1 MDEEIRSKK
10 LLPATRQNELVL
22 ACCESVAGRNKLIS
36 SRSLKGKVSGMGFFP
51 KFGQGARRINRY
63 LNRIANIISA
73 IVIFIMMFYI
83 TADVLGRDIFSRP
96 IPGTYEVSEMLMV
109 LVVFLGLAY
118 TQAMGGH
125 IRTEVLL
132 RFFPPRGRLIVEIIS
147 NLAFFI
153 VFGFLV
159 WEGTKKQSSPGVKR
173 NFWQVS
179 LMSHATRQGGLSQSE
194 PFWYVSSSHLILPIA
209 LEASYL
215 KRRSKRRR
223 ANDGANYSW
232 FDRESMYDGSD
243 SIWNPHRAFPGRRWP
258 FGIGAFIW

>member
-147 NLAFFI
+147 NLAFFYCLW
-153 VFGFLV
+153 VPCL
-159 WEGTKKQSSPGVKR
+159 
-173 NFWQVS
+173 
-179 LMSHATRQGGLSQSE
+179 GGNERSN
-194 PFWYVSSSHLILPIA
+194 HLLA
-209 LEASYL
+209 
-215 KRRSKRRR
+215 
-223 ANDGANYSW
+223 
-232 FDRESMYDGSD
+232 
-243 SIWNPHRAFPGRRWP
+243 
-258 FGIGAFIW
+258 